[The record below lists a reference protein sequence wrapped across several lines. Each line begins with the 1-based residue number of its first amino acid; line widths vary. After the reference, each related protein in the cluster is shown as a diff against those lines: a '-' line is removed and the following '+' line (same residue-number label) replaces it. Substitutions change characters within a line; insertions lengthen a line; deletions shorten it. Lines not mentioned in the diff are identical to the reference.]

1 MVATSDPTVVT
12 NNVTILPFLSS
23 KAATACDPG
32 GRMLTAAIRLA
43 IKKYEILRSTRTRLA
58 ARPTDTSL
66 ERVLINR
73 DRSHSPINVRFAPT
87 SGGKADVPGDPSRAK
102 PGSGLCLLDH
112 LVRTGEKG
120 CRNLDTEQ
128 FRCLEI
134 DGKQEFG
141 GLLRS
146 LEVCGLTGQIN
157 PTRIIR

>member
-1 MVATSDPTVVT
+1 MLRRKAVRWRMPAVGQSRHLALSDY
-12 NNVTILPFLSS
+12 FRSS
-23 KAATACDPG
+23 PG
-32 GRMLTAAIRLA
+32 NGHCQ
-43 IKKYEILRSTRTRLA
+43 
-58 ARPTDTSL
+58 
-66 ERVLINR
+66 
-73 DRSHSPINVRFAPT
+73 DRS
-87 SGGKADVPGDPSRAK
+87 PSLKSAK

-157 PTRIIR
+157 PTRIVR